1 MEVINRID
9 ALRERLRG
17 CAGTVLVP
25 TMGNLHE
32 GHLSLVRQAT
42 EIGRPVVASVFVNRL
57 QFAPHEDFDTY
68 PRTFEE
74 DCEKLARVGC
84 DVVFA
89 PPDHEMYPE
98 PQGFQVR
105 TPEGLGDILEG
116 EFRPGFF
123 EGVCTVVLKLFNC
136 VAPRTAVFGKKD
148 YQQLL
153 VVRRMVRQLNL
164 PIRIEAGEIVRE
176 RDGLAMSS
184 RNAYLGREERA
195 EAVHLYKVLAAA
207 AERVEAGE
215 RDFASIEAASMAA
228 LAERGWE
235 PDYIAIRRRDDL
247 SVPNPPQAS
256 AEGSM
261 GASADEAAAADLA
274 PPLVVLGAARLGST
288 RLIDNIEIGQVVRTA
303 PGQSSA

>member
-9 ALRERLRG
+9 ALRERLRD

-32 GHLSLVRQAT
+32 GHLSLVRRAV
-42 EIGRPVVASVFVNRL
+42 ECGRPVVASVFVNRL

-74 DCEKLARVGC
+74 DCEQLARAGC

-89 PPDHEMYPE
+89 PDDGEMYPE
-98 PQGFQVR
+98 AQAYRVQ
-105 TPEGLGDILEG
+105 TPAGLGDILEG

-136 VAPRTAVFGKKD
+136 VAPHTAIFGKKD
-148 YQQLL
+148 YQQLMI
-153 VVRRMVRQLNL
+153 VRRMVRQFNL

-184 RNAYLGREERA
+184 RNRYLGREERA
-195 EAVHLYKVLAAA
+195 EAASLYKLLAAA
-207 AERVEAGE
+207 VERVEAGE
-215 RDFASIEAASMAA
+215 RDFAAIEADAMAT
-228 LAERGWE
+228 LVERGWQ

-247 SVPNPPQAS
+247 GVPD
-256 AEGSM
+256 
-261 GASADEAAAADLA
+261 ADAPEDTALVALAAAK
-274 PPLVVLGAARLGST
+274 LGST
-288 RLIDNIEIGQVVRTA
+288 RLIDNIEIA
-303 PGQSSA
+303 

>member
-32 GHLSLVRQAT
+32 GHLSLVRQAAET
-42 EIGRPVVASVFVNRL
+42 GRPVVASVFVNRL

-74 DCEKLARVGC
+74 DCEKLAKAGC

-89 PPDHEMYPE
+89 PPDHEVYPE

-105 TPEGLGDILEG
+105 TPQGLGDILEG

-153 VVRRMVRQLNL
+153 VIRRMVRQLNL

-184 RNAYLGREERA
+184 RNAYLAREERA
-195 EAVHLYKVLAAA
+195 EAVQLYKALAAVV
-207 AERVEAGE
+207 ERLEAGE
-215 RDFASIEAASMAA
+215 RDFAAIEAASMAT

-247 SVPNPPQAS
+247 SVPAPADARPD
-256 AEGSM
+256 EP
-261 GASADEAAAADLA
+261 ADEDESEGEAADAIVA
-274 PPLVVLGAARLGST
+274 PPLVVLGAAKLGST
-288 RLIDNIEIGQVVRTA
+288 RLIDNIEVG
-303 PGQSSA
+303 

>member
-32 GHLSLVRQAT
+32 GHLSLVRQAAET
-42 EIGRPVVASVFVNRL
+42 GRPVVASVFVNRL

-74 DCEKLARVGC
+74 DCEKLAKVGC

-89 PPDHEMYPE
+89 PPDQEMYPE
-98 PQGFQVR
+98 PQGFRVQ
-105 TPEGLGDILEG
+105 TPAGLGDILEG

-136 VAPRTAVFGKKD
+136 VAPRTAIFGKKD

-195 EAVHLYKVLAAA
+195 EAAQVLSKAV
-207 AERVEAGE
+207 ERVEAGE
-215 RDFASIEAASMAA
+215 RDFAAIEAESMAT
-228 LAERGWE
+228 LAGRGWQ
-235 PDYIAIRRRDDL
+235 PDYVAIRRRDDL
-247 SVPNPPQAS
+247 SAPTPPDGQPAPS
-256 AEGSM
+256 EDEEG
-261 GASADEAAAADLA
+261 AATPALTL
-274 PPLVVLGAARLGST
+274 PSLVVLGAARLGTT
-288 RLIDNIEIGQVVRTA
+288 RLIDNIEVG
-303 PGQSSA
+303 

>member
-32 GHLSLVRQAT
+32 GHLSLVRLAT
-42 EIGRPVVASVFVNRL
+42 ESGRPVVTSVFVNRL

-68 PRTFEE
+68 PRTFDE
-74 DCEKLARVGC
+74 DCEKLAKAGC

-89 PPDHEMYPE
+89 PPDTEMYPE
-98 PQGFQVR
+98 PQGFRVQS
-105 TPEGLGDILEG
+105 PAGLGDILEG

-136 VAPRTAVFGKKD
+136 VAPRVAIFGRKD

-164 PIRIEAGEIVRE
+164 PIRIEAGPIVRE

-184 RNAYLGREERA
+184 RNRYLGSEERA
-195 EAVHLYKVLAAA
+195 EAVQLYKAISRV
-207 AERVEAGE
+207 AERVEAGD
-215 RDFASIEAASMAA
+215 RDFAAIEAEAMAA
-228 LAERGWE
+228 LVERGWE
-235 PDYIAIRRRDDL
+235 PDYVTIRRRDDL
-247 SVPNPPQAS
+247 AVPPAD
-256 AEGSM
+256 
-261 GASADEAAAADLA
+261 GAA
-274 PPLVVLGAARLGST
+274 PLVVLGAARLGST
-288 RLIDNIEIGQVVRTA
+288 RLIDNIELD
-303 PGQSSA
+303 

>member
-32 GHLSLVRQAT
+32 GHLSLVRLAT
-42 EIGRPVVASVFVNRL
+42 ESGRPVVTSVFVNRL

-68 PRTFEE
+68 PRTFDE
-74 DCEKLARVGC
+74 DCEKLAKAGC

-89 PPDHEMYPE
+89 PPDTEMYPE
-98 PQGFQVR
+98 PQGFRVQS
-105 TPEGLGDILEG
+105 PAGLGDILEG

-136 VAPRTAVFGKKD
+136 VAPRVAIFGRKD

-164 PIRIEAGEIVRE
+164 PIRIEAGPIVRE

-184 RNAYLGREERA
+184 RNRYLGSEERA
-195 EAVHLYKVLAAA
+195 EAVQLYKAISRV
-207 AERVEAGE
+207 AERVEAGD
-215 RDFASIEAASMAA
+215 RDFAAIEAEAMAA
-228 LAERGWE
+228 LVERGWE
-235 PDYIAIRRRDDL
+235 PDYVTIRRRDDL
-247 SVPNPPQAS
+247 AVPTAD
-256 AEGSM
+256 
-261 GASADEAAAADLA
+261 GAA
-274 PPLVVLGAARLGST
+274 PLVVLGAARLGST
-288 RLIDNIEIGQVVRTA
+288 RLIDNIELD
-303 PGQSSA
+303 

>member
-32 GHLSLVRQAT
+32 GHLSLVRLAT
-42 EIGRPVVASVFVNRL
+42 ESGRPVVTSVFVNRL

-68 PRTFEE
+68 PRTFDE
-74 DCEKLARVGC
+74 DCEKLAKAGC

-89 PPDHEMYPE
+89 PPDTEMYPE
-98 PQGFQVR
+98 PQGFRVQS
-105 TPEGLGDILEG
+105 PAGLGDILEG

-136 VAPRTAVFGKKD
+136 VAPRVAIFGRKD

-164 PIRIEAGEIVRE
+164 PIRIEAGPIVRE

-184 RNAYLGREERA
+184 RNRYLGSEERA
-195 EAVHLYKVLAAA
+195 EAVQLYKAISGV
-207 AERVEAGE
+207 AERVEAGD
-215 RDFASIEAASMAA
+215 RDFAAIEAEAMAA
-228 LAERGWE
+228 LVERGWE
-235 PDYIAIRRRDDL
+235 PDYVTIRRRDDL
-247 SVPNPPQAS
+247 AVPTAD
-256 AEGSM
+256 
-261 GASADEAAAADLA
+261 GAA
-274 PPLVVLGAARLGST
+274 PLVVLGAARLGST
-288 RLIDNIEIGQVVRTA
+288 RLIDNIELD
-303 PGQSSA
+303 